1 MISAKAHIDDIY
13 ETDRSLGEYLL
24 FHYGSN
30 KEQFPWDSGP
40 NEALNFA
47 TRSVLELIDIDS
59 TINSALDIGCAVGKS
74 SFVLANFSKKVLGL
88 DYSSSFINAANRI
101 LKTGE
106 LKFKYHEEGS
116 RWIETSIV
124 MDTIPNNLT
133 FDIGDACNLPEDLG
147 SFQLVHAANL
157 LCRLPKPLDFLERI
171 SEIISPGGQL
181 ILTTPFTWLEEF
193 TATQDWLED
202 GDSATAL
209 KNILIQN
216 FDLEL
221 EKDLPFLIRE
231 HRRKFQYSIALG
243 MRWRRKS
250 ET

>member
-1 MISAKAHIDDIY
+1 MTSAKVPLDHVY
-13 ETDRSLGEYLL
+13 ETDRTLGEYLL
-24 FHYGSN
+24 FHYGSE
-30 KEQFPWDSGP
+30 KEQFPWGSGP
-40 NEALNFA
+40 KEALNFA
-47 TRSVLELIDIDS
+47 TRSVLELIDKDS
-59 TINSALDIGCAVGKS
+59 PVNSALDIGCAVGKS
-74 SFVLANFSKKVLGL
+74 SFVLANFSKTVLGL

-106 LKFKYHEEGS
+106 LNFKYHEEGS

-147 SFQLVHAANL
+147 RFQLVHAANL
-157 LCRLPKPLDFLERI
+157 LCRLPKPLDFLKRI
-171 SEIISPGGQL
+171 PEMISPGGQL

-193 TATQDWLED
+193 TSIQNWLED
-202 GDSATAL
+202 GDSVSAL
-209 KNILIQN
+209 KNILFQN

-243 MRWRRKS
+243 MRWRKKS
-250 ET
+250 